1 MNIKKRTNMKT
12 QRHPIDDLFRKS
24 LGDISVRPSEE
35 RRSALLDDLDARV
48 ATRRRRG
55 RWLTGIG
62 LILIAGMLATG
73 VYLLQDDSPD
83 HSKVTQGNSIN
94 ELHALPSDISS
105 REPLSSGKD
114 ETLPEDEL
122 PAFTQPGSTQ
132 PKSVINTSSSEINQI
147 SAETEYISIETQ
159 SIVSENNV
167 HILTIPTIPTGLLQL
182 SGQAE
187 PDLNLKI
194 FIHPVPEAPT
204 KKAKQ
209 PRRSLAIKPGAWYTP
224 EWMFNTLDGNKFV
237 NNFGLE
243 GTLSFGPYSVR
254 TGAGLSITRGSNET
268 AVTTQE
274 YIGTYKLLDSITFK
288 WDPVHYEMLP
298 TYFFTPTELF
308 DTTSHLY
315 YYSMIREY
323 TYLQVPLILGYDFVR
338 GNRFSAGFR
347 VGPILSVLLKTTNLT
362 PAYDPGRDKI
372 ILVNNITPERISLN
386 WQLMGGINF
395 SYRLYKQW
403 SLNLEPEFRYYFNS
417 VYEKSGFS
425 TKPWSV
431 GIRTA
436 IIYEF

>member
-1 MNIKKRTNMKT
+1 MKT

-35 RRSALLDDLDARV
+35 RRTALLDDLDARV
-48 ATRRRRG
+48 ATRRRSG

-62 LILIAGMLATG
+62 LFLVAGMLATG
-73 VYLLQDDSPD
+73 AFLLQNDSPD
-83 HSKVTQGNSIN
+83 QSAGTQVSSITGQ
-94 ELHALPSDISS
+94 HAILAD
-105 REPLSSGKD
+105 LSSAEPSSSVK
-114 ETLPEDEL
+114 EESLPEDEL
-122 PAFTQPGSTQ
+122 PAFTQPVSTQ
-132 PKSVINTSSSEINQI
+132 LKSVIAASSSEINQI
-147 SAETEYISIETQ
+147 SKETEYISTETQ
-159 SIVSENNV
+159 RIVSENKV

-182 SGQAE
+182 SGQEE

-194 FIHPVPEAPT
+194 FSHPVPDAPT

-209 PRRSLAIKPGAWYTP
+209 NPRSLAIKPGAWYTP

-237 NNFGLE
+237 NNFGIE

-308 DTTSHLY
+308 DTSSHLY
-315 YYSMIREY
+315 YYSMVREY

-347 VGPILSVLLKTTNLT
+347 VGPILSVLLKTNNLT
-362 PAYDPGRDKI
+362 PAYDPGRDRI
-372 ILVNNITPERISLN
+372 IMVNNITPERISLN

-403 SLNLEPEFRYYFNS
+403 SLSLEPEFRYYFNS
-417 VYEKSGFS
+417 VYEKSGYS
-425 TKPWSV
+425 PKPWSV